1 MNKVELIER
10 WITALRATEEKQCK
24 VELYKEGAYCAI
36 GIYAK
41 DVRGLNL
48 SELETD
54 NDDALHTYDIVDSLL
69 QDYVGDD
76 GSEYIWKLNDRERF
90 SFSQIADRLESL
102 INEK

>member
-1 MNKVELIER
+1 MKVELIER

-24 VELYKEGAYCAI
+24 AELYKEGAYCAI

-76 GSEYIWKLNDRERF
+76 GSGYIWKLNDSVGL
-90 SFSQIADRLESL
+90 SFKQIADRLETL
-102 INEK
+102 LDKEV